1 MMEFVVN
8 ANFKGDYGKPINL
21 HKLHKRVVNSK
32 LQYAPFQLVIRDLKG
47 TIIVFSNG
55 KFRVMG
61 CIDELE
67 ASFMPFA
74 YLQKIKRRPM
84 NKFPLITLQSYTLK
98 CNLGFKVDLPKLSA
112 ALLTAE
118 VPYVYEPEL
127 FPALLLKKYKPIS
140 MNIFSTGTVMVCG
153 IKNYDEMYTI
163 LPQLKQLC
171 QPYRR

>member
-1 MMEFVVN
+1 
-8 ANFKGDYGKPINL
+8 
-21 HKLHKRVVNSK
+21 
-32 LQYAPFQLVIRDLKG
+32 
-47 TIIVFSNG
+47 VFSNG
-55 KFRVMG
+55 KFRVISH
-61 CIDELE
+61 IDELE

-74 YLQKIKRRPM
+74 YLQKIRRRPM

-127 FPALLLKKYKPIS
+127 FPAHILKQYKPI
-140 MNIFSTGTVMVCG
+140 IFSTGTVMVCG